1 VAHAIEAITAT
12 YTVLNTPEMVA
23 NRVLMPGL
31 FWYIIIVGLGLPIAS
46 VVQFAMAAWWQ
57 SKRIAYAALGV
68 LALIVANLI
77 GIGLINVIRRWLAI

>member
-31 FWYIIIVGLGLPIAS
+31 FWYIIIVD
-46 VVQFAMAAWWQ
+46 
-57 SKRIAYAALGV
+57 
-68 LALIVANLI
+68 
-77 GIGLINVIRRWLAI
+77 